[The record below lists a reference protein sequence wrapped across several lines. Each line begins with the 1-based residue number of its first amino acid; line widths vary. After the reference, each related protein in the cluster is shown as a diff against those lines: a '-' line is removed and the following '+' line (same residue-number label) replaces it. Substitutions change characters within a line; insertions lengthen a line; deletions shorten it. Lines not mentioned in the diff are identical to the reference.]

1 MKLLSGKNVI
11 VTGSRRGIGRATV
24 EVLAEYGANIWA
36 CARKYDEAFEKDM
49 MDIAENLDVQIWPI
63 YFDVTDENQMKQAV
77 QSIRSQ
83 KISVDGLVNVAGI
96 ADESTSF
103 QMTQID
109 KMRLVFEVNF
119 FSVTKLTQYVSRLM
133 TRQNRGSIVNI
144 SSIAGIDG
152 TPAQYEYVASKAAI
166 IGGTK
171 SLAREFADFNIRVN
185 TVAPGMI
192 DTDMGDRIDPKLKD
206 EMLSKVLM
214 KRTGRPEEIANVVAF
229 LVSDLSSYM
238 TGQVIRVDG
247 GV

>member
-24 EVLAEYGANIWA
+24 EVLAEYGANIGA

-109 KMRLVFEVNF
+109 KMKRVFEVNF
-119 FSVTKLTQYVSRLM
+119 FSVTRLTQYVSRLM

-171 SLAREFADFNIRVN
+171 SLAREFADYNIRVN

-192 DTDMGDRIDPKLKD
+192 DTDMGDKIEPQLKN

-214 KRTGRPEEIANVVAF
+214 KRTGRPEEIGNVVAF